1 MKSLILIILL
11 NVAILASSAF
21 DVEQEYEQLNE
32 GIEKISPLLSAE
44 EKVSLYLLVLSTH
57 DKITT
62 AFALGEHSGDSLKG
76 VEQETLKLFSSIK
89 AHNEKIKKSDVENL
103 EELYSQMSK
112 YGLEFI
118 KTNSNES
125 NDPLPV
131 FILLGVLALI
141 LGFGVSYFFFRNQ
154 NTTLTNSDKQSRN
167 INDIFANLP
176 EMDKPQN
183 RDESDSLVKEEE
195 EVSPVH
201 AETAH
206 AETSLVETT
215 IESSNDGDALANLQK
230 VHNNVLN
237 EVKHLERLK
246 ASWHEEQNKANDE
259 LKKEKRTLEHD
270 IQELKKKI
278 AELQD
283 SQKTLISEFQDNL
296 QNLDRQPYENDAEFN
311 EKLIS
316 LKHKSHNIFHILET
330 ISDIAEETN
339 LLALNAAI
347 EAARAGEHG
356 RGFAVV
362 ADEVRNLAEKTQ
374 ATLSEAKVNISSV
387 VDAISSLKS

>member
-21 DVEQEYEQLNE
+21 DVEQEYEQLNL
-32 GIEKISPLLSAE
+32 GIEKISPLLSTE
-44 EKVSLYLLVLSTH
+44 EKVSLYLLVLATH

-62 AFALGEHSGDSLKG
+62 AYALGEHNGDLLKEI
-76 VEQETLKLFSSIK
+76 EQETLKLFSSIK
-89 AHNEKIKKSDVENL
+89 ADNLKIKKSDVENL

-125 NDPLPV
+125 NSPLPI
-131 FILLGVLALI
+131 FILLGAAALA

-154 NTTLTNSDKQSRN
+154 NTAPINSDKQSRN

-176 EMDKPQN
+176 EMDKTQS
-183 RDESDSLVKEEE
+183 RDESDNSVKAAE
-195 EVSPVH
+195 EVSPPYAETSH
-201 AETAH
+201 AET
-206 AETSLVETT
+206 TV
-215 IESSNDGDALANLQK
+215 ESSDDSDALANLQK

-246 ASWHEEQNKANDE
+246 ASWNEEQNKANDE
-259 LKKEKRTLEHD
+259 LKKEKKALEHD
-270 IQELKKKI
+270 IQELKKKT

-283 SQKTLISEFQDNL
+283 SQKTLISEFQENL
-296 QNLDRQPYENDAEFN
+296 QDLDRQPYENDAEFN
-311 EKLIS
+311 EKLLS
-316 LKHKSHNIFHILET
+316 LKHKSHNIFHILDA
-330 ISDIAEETN
+330 ISDIAEQTN

-347 EAARAGEHG
+347 EAAKAGEHG

-374 ATLSEAKVNISSV
+374 ETLSEAKVNVSSV

>member
-1 MKSLILIILL
+1 MKSLIVIILL

-21 DVEQEYEQLNE
+21 DIEQEYEQLNA

-44 EKVSLYLLVLSTH
+44 EKVSLYLLVLATH

-62 AFALGEHSGDSLKG
+62 AYALGEHSGNALKD
-76 VEQETLKLFSSIK
+76 VEQETLKLFSLIK
-89 AHNEKIKKSDVENL
+89 MNNQKIKKSDVENL
-103 EELYSQMSK
+103 VELYTQMNK

-118 KTNSNES
+118 RTNSNES
-125 NDPLPV
+125 ESENPLPF
-131 FILLGVLALI
+131 FILLGIVALI
-141 LGFGVSYFFFRNQ
+141 LGFSVSYFFFRNQ
-154 NTTLTNSDKQSRN
+154 NTALINNDKPSRN

-176 EMDKPQN
+176 EMDKTQSKE
-183 RDESDSLVKEEE
+183 ESDSSEKAKEA
-195 EVSPVH
+195 PPQ
-201 AETAH
+201 H
-206 AETSLVETT
+206 AETSHVETT
-215 IESSNDGDALANLQK
+215 ITENSDDGDALANLQK

-246 ASWHEEQNKANDE
+246 ASWHEEQNRANDE
-259 LKKEKRTLEHD
+259 LKKEKRALEHD

-283 SQKTLISEFQDNL
+283 SQQALISEFQENL
-296 QNLDRQPYENDAEFN
+296 KSLERQPHENDAEFN
-311 EKLIS
+311 EKLLS

-347 EAARAGEHG
+347 EAASAGEHG

-387 VDAISSLKS
+387 VDAISNLKS

>member
-1 MKSLILIILL
+1 MKSIILIILL
-11 NVAILASSAF
+11 SVAILASSAF
-21 DVEQEYEQLNE
+21 DVEQEYEQLNA

-62 AFALGEHSGDSLKG
+62 AYALGEHSDDSLKD
-76 VEQETLKLFSSIK
+76 VEQETLKLFSFIK
-89 AHNEKIKKSDVENL
+89 MNNQNIKKSDVENL
-103 EELYSQMSK
+103 VELYSQMNK

-118 KTNSNES
+118 KSNSNES
-125 NDPLPV
+125 DSPLPV
-131 FILLGVLALI
+131 FILLGAAALA

-154 NTTLTNSDKQSRN
+154 NTPLINSNKQSHN

-176 EMDKPQN
+176 EMDKKQS
-183 RDESDSLVKEEE
+183 RDESDNSVKTE
-195 EVSPVH
+195 EVSPPLV
-201 AETAH
+201 
-206 AETSLVETT
+206 ETSHGETT
-215 IESSNDGDALANLQK
+215 IESSDDGDALANLQK

-259 LKKEKRTLEHD
+259 LKKEKKTLEHD

-296 QNLDRQPYENDAEFN
+296 QNLDKQPYESDAEFN

-316 LKHKSHNIFHILET
+316 LKHKSHNIFHILDA
-330 ISDIAEETN
+330 ISDIAEQTN

-374 ATLSEAKVNISSV
+374 ATLSEAKIDVSSV